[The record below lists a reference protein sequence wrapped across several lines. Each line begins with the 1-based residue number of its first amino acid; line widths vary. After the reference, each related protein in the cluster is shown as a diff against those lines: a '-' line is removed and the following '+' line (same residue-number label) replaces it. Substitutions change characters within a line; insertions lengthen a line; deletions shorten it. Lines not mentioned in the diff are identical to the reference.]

1 MYAYGRGQQQA
12 TRSCE
17 MGARGEP
24 HTISAKLQ
32 RDSHSKN
39 LEGPN
44 ADPSE
49 VIHSFFWPCSLAIT
63 RYSLWP
69 GIIGAKKLDRSEH
82 PFLVKYSV
90 TKFRGSIQ
98 G

>member
-1 MYAYGRGQQQA
+1 MVEVSNRRPDLVKWGPAENRTQSA
-12 TRSCE
+12 RSCSE
-17 MGARGEP
+17 TA
-24 HTISAKLQ
+24 IQ
-32 RDSHSKN
+32 KN